1 MNIRIS
7 AFREIEDPRS
17 YTARLQPH
25 RRNLAD
31 PLDPRAECPLGRMSL
46 RGQITLAE
54 YEAGCRWRSI
64 YHNWLQSIGAPNP
77 FPAAIDWGGSHS
89 EGQAPLSSVSDE
101 LDDERAEAIAKAFK
115 SGESTLKKLGVRVFH
130 AVNAVAVY
138 EEPEEL
144 GDFEFTAK
152 AAKKGL
158 AALALVL

>member
-7 AFREIEDPRS
+7 AIREIEDPRTP
-17 YTARLQPH
+17 TARSHP
-25 RRNLAD
+25 RRENLAD

-64 YHNWLQSIGAPNP
+64 YHNWLQSIGAPSP

-89 EGQAPLSSVSDE
+89 EGQAPLSLVSDE
-101 LDDERAEAIAKAFK
+101 LEEEREMAIAKAFK
-115 SGESTLKKLGVRVFH
+115 VGESTLKKLGVRVFH
-130 AVNAVAVY
+130 AVNAITVY

-144 GDFEFTAK
+144 GDFEFTAM
-152 AAKKGL
+152 AAKRGL
-158 AALALVL
+158 AALAQVL